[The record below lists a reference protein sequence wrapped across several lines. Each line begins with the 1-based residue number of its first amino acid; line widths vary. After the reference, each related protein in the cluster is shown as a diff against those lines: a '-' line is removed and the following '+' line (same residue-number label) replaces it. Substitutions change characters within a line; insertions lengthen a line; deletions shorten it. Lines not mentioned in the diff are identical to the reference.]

1 MKVGVRCEWICFVF
15 VCVSLLGGAP
25 QQTGVQRSLTSKRW
39 ELTFFPFFIQ
49 VILGLGSPEAW
60 HTNEATPPEMPV

>member
-1 MKVGVRCEWICFVF
+1 MARMGGEKHRRTKEKKGGGIC
-15 VCVSLLGGAP
+15 AP
-25 QQTGVQRSLTSKRW
+25 PPLQTFRSLTSKRW

-49 VILGLGSPEAW
+49 VMRGLGSPEAW